1 MVVALGH
8 VLRRKNCKAL
18 ASQASI
24 FLAFLCSISF
34 QRLQGVGE
42 YRARTCACDA
52 PQIIASSEVL
62 RSPRMKLLDR
72 GPTVMMKVHTLSTS
86 RSTALRD
93 GYLWYRTRLFRPLDC
108 TTCIGYS
115 PAALPVS
122 CRPSTLDAK
131 FPRSGMT
138 F

>member
-42 YRARTCACDA
+42 YRARTYSCDA
-52 PQIIASSEVL
+52 PQIIASSDVL

-72 GPTVMMKVHTLSTS
+72 GPTVMMRVHTLST

-93 GYLWYRTRLFRPLDC
+93 GYLRYRTRLSRPLDC

-122 CRPSTLDAK
+122 CRPSTLHAK